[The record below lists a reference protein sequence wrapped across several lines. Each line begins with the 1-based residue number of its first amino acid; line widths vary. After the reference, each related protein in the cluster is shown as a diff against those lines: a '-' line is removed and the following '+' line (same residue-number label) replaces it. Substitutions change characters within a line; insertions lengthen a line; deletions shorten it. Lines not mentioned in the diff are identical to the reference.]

1 MWRAPVQGPCQ
12 AHGTPLQCAAN
23 HEKFLH
29 YPTEEDWAQTGLVTV
44 VDCRQMP
51 CGGAWNG
58 GECEEGLGVPA
69 ADIYGGLEA
78 LQRPCRGDGEEAA
91 LHMVL

>member
-1 MWRAPVQGPCQ
+1 
-12 AHGTPLQCAAN
+12 
-23 HEKFLH
+23 
-29 YPTEEDWAQTGLVTV
+29 
-44 VDCRQMP
+44 MP